1 MVTLYARASRIIE
14 TMAAIGVLGEYK
26 GSQAREVIMT
36 QEEYEQLCEQLQA
49 GEGAGGES
57 SASEPGRRSEKE
69 DLEAQSDSG
78 KQEYGGSPEGEY
90 HYATV
95 EEED

>member
-1 MVTLYARASRIIE
+1 
-14 TMAAIGVLGEYK
+14 
-26 GSQAREVIMT
+26 MT

-49 GEGAGGES
+49 GDGTGGGS
-57 SASEPGRRSEKE
+57 SVGEAGRRFEKE
-69 DLEAQSDSG
+69 DSEGQADPG
-78 KQEYGGSPEGEY
+78 KQDYGSSPEGEY